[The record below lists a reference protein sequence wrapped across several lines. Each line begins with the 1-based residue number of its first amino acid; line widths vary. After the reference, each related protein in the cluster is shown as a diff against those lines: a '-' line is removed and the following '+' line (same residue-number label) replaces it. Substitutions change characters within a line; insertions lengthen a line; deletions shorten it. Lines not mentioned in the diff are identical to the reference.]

1 MLKNSYFLSKICF
14 FCSFLRTFPLPT
26 PFLFHEVV
34 PLPETIFLPPTPS
47 RFLVPPSPQLFW
59 CPRMSG
65 QSLTYARRSFQARK
79 RRGRRRT
86 RVGKSI
92 LISRKGGRAF
102 VGKSGQHRVK
112 FEPRPTDRLRKIE
125 RKGDSRAGVILDTNR
140 KAWQQDDRFARQ
152 KKGLFHPHT

>member
-1 MLKNSYFLSKICF
+1 MLKYSYFCLKFTFSVFYEHSLFLPHSCSMKLSPSLK
-14 FCSFLRTFPLPT
+14 PY
-26 PFLFHEVV
+26 
-34 PLPETIFLPPTPS
+34 FLPPTLS
-47 RFLVPPSPQLFW
+47 RFLSPPSLRLFW

-65 QSLTYARRSFQARK
+65 QSLSYARRSFQARK

-92 LISRKGGRAF
+92 LISGGGRRCPGRAF

-125 RKGDSRAGVILDTNR
+125 RKRGY
-140 KAWQQDDRFARQ
+140 
-152 KKGLFHPHT
+152 